1 MKYFVWLLRIGL
13 FVVLLGFAVKNNG
26 MVTLRFFL
34 DAAWTLPLV
43 VVLLIFFAAG
53 ALAGLSV
60 ALGTFLRQRREIARL
75 KKAIDAGPGPA
86 DPAVREAAE
95 FVAQALSVVAP
106 YVAEEM
112 WELLGHTPSVA
123 NSRSTTP
130 SARSPRKR
138 PS

>member
-34 DAAWTLPLV
+34 DAAGTLPLV

-60 ALGTFLRQRREIARL
+60 ALGTCLRQRREIVRL
-75 KKAIDAGPGPA
+75 KKASDAGPGLP
-86 DPAVREAAE
+86 
-95 FVAQALSVVAP
+95 
-106 YVAEEM
+106 
-112 WELLGHTPSVA
+112 
-123 NSRSTTP
+123 
-130 SARSPRKR
+130 
-138 PS
+138 

>member
-43 VVLLIFFAAG
+43 VVLLIFFTAG
-53 ALAGLSV
+53 AVAGLSA

-75 KKAIDAGPGPA
+75 KKAIDAGPGLP
-86 DPAVREAAE
+86 
-95 FVAQALSVVAP
+95 
-106 YVAEEM
+106 
-112 WELLGHTPSVA
+112 
-123 NSRSTTP
+123 
-130 SARSPRKR
+130 
-138 PS
+138 